1 LSHPLAL
8 RYDAILFDLDGVLYR
23 GDQAVPAARGVIHRI
38 RGLGRSVL
46 FLTNNSARTPQQV
59 ADRLHRLGVDA
70 DPAEILTSALATAA
84 MLRREGGAGRT
95 AFVIGERGIR
105 EALERIGVG
114 VLDGE
119 PESAD
124 LVVVGW
130 DRSLDY
136 AKLKTA
142 SLLVERGSR
151 LVATNPD
158 ASFPAPDGLWPGAG
172 AILAAVTT
180 TTGATPTIVGKPARP
195 MFEAAAELTGATHP
209 LVVGDR
215 LDTDIAGANGMEWD
229 SLLVFSGTSKPA
241 DLPESPV
248 QPTFVAEDVS
258 GLLEDRSPARFL
270 RAKPG
275 DQAAIAALLEEV
287 GLRSEGLQDR
297 IDGTILTGHSPD
309 GREID
314 ATACLVMLG
323 DCGLLRSVA
332 VRKPLQGK
340 GLGML
345 AASAAL
351 KGARAEGITQVSLFT
366 ETARA
371 FFERLGFQ
379 KVDRSQL
386 PEPIRTSPHATEECA
401 ETATAMVLELSG
413 RSVAAA
419 PQ

>member
-1 LSHPLAL
+1 LSDPLAL
-8 RYDAILFDLDGVLYR
+8 RYDSIFFDLDGVLYR
-23 GDQAVPAARGVIHRI
+23 GDQAVPAAPGVIDRI
-38 RGLGRSVL
+38 RGFGRSVL

-59 ADRLHRLGVDA
+59 ADRLQRLGVAA

-84 MLRREGGAGRT
+84 MLRREGGAGCT

-215 LDTDIAGANGMEWD
+215 LDTDIAGAKAMEWD
-229 SLLVFSGTSKPA
+229 SLLVLSGTSKPA
-241 DLPESPV
+241 DLPASSV
-248 QPTFVAEDVS
+248 LPTFVAGDVS
-258 GLLEDRSPARFL
+258 GLLDDRPPAQFR
-270 RAKPG
+270 RAQPG

-297 IDGTILTGHSPD
+297 IDGTILTGHSPH

-345 AASAAL
+345 AAAAAL
-351 KGARAEGITQVSLFT
+351 KGARAEGIAQVSLFT
-366 ETARA
+366 ETAPA
-371 FFERLGFQ
+371 FFERLGFRN
-379 KVDRSQL
+379 VDRSQL
-386 PEPIRTSPHATEECA
+386 PEPVRTSSHATEECA
-401 ETATAMVLELSG
+401 ETATAMVLELSED
-413 RSVAAA
+413 R
-419 PQ
+419 